1 MLSTHFPCKC
11 VETWVGLAGMDG
23 SIQKENYLSTYELFT
38 KGTGRLLRQQILM
51 LIIQPNIYADMKPMK
66 LSHGG
71 SELILSSLILNV
83 QCFALI
89 GLYFF
94 YINEN
99 DLFCRTVDKDEKPEG
114 NGPSEE

>member
-11 VETWVGLAGMDG
+11 VENSVGLAWMVGSIP
-23 SIQKENYLSTYELFT
+23 SIQKENYLSTHELFT
-38 KGTGRLLRQQILM
+38 KGTGRLLRQQIWMLM
-51 LIIQPNIYADMKPMK
+51 FQPNIYADTKPMK
-66 LSHGG
+66 LSHGR

-94 YINEN
+94 YIN
-99 DLFCRTVDKDEKPEG
+99 
-114 NGPSEE
+114 